1 MRPLRGAAGEWFLKI
16 AMKAAPANR
25 CVAFVLL
32 AACGCALDLATKSL
46 MFSELGMPAPA
57 GRTCWI
63 WKGIIGFQ
71 TSLNEGALFG
81 LGQGMVPVFAGLSIL
96 AAVGIFFWLFFAGGS
111 HDWILSIALGCIV
124 AGIFGN
130 LYDRLGLPGLKWD
143 GLSGPHAFG
152 EPVYAVRDFILVM
165 IGPWHW
171 PNFNLADSFLVCGA
185 ALLVWH
191 ALRGKPV
198 STQQPASQ

>member
-1 MRPLRGAAGEWFLKI
+1 M
-16 AMKAAPANR
+16 AMKAISANR
-25 CVAFVLL
+25 CLVFLLL
-32 AACGCALDLATKSL
+32 AVLGSALDLATKSL
-46 MFSELGMPAPA
+46 MFHWLGMPGPA
-57 GRTCWI
+57 GDIKWI
-63 WKGIIGFQ
+63 WKGVLGFQ

-81 LGQGMVPVFAGLSIL
+81 LGQGMVSIFAGLSIM

-111 HDWILSIALGCIV
+111 RNWLLTIALGFIM

-130 LYDRLGLPGLKWD
+130 LYDRLGFPGLTWN
-143 GLSGPHAFG
+143 GPGGPHGTG

-185 ALLVWH
+185 AMLVFH
-191 ALRGKPV
+191 ALRTNSATVPE
-198 STQQPASQ
+198 TASPQTVDK